1 MIVKCIALFLLRS
14 LGQRKKKHHESQLTI
29 FCKEP
34 CLTALLILSYTIE
47 DLIQYSLGS
56 TLTKCSKT
64 YTRIF
69 MGHVF
74 IKNAERNEK
83 LCLYALLISLVV
95 LKTRFL
101 YLMRAHDKPR
111 RTASSQTQVEGDIC

>member
-1 MIVKCIALFLLRS
+1 M
-14 LGQRKKKHHESQLTI
+14 E
-29 FCKEP
+29 E
-34 CLTALLILSYTIE
+34 
-47 DLIQYSLGS
+47 LIQYSLGS

-83 LCLYALLISLVV
+83 LCPHALLISLVV

-111 RTASSQTQVEGDIC
+111 RTASSQTQVEVPPEFEKTQFSSHPIPLMAFEHLSLTMVI